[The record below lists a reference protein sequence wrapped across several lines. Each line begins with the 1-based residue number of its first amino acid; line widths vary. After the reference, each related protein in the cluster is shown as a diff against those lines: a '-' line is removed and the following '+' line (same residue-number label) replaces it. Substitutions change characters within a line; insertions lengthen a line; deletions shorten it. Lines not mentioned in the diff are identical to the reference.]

1 MKNIFTFL
9 LTLCAALCKAQDI
22 QKITP
27 EKAKEFVG
35 EVVTVCGTV
44 QDTYISM
51 VGNVFLNFGGKYP
64 NQTFT
69 VYFPNIANQDSV
81 KQNFKSYD
89 GKNICV
95 TGAVRINKDKPEIE
109 IERESQ
115 IISEQ

>member
-1 MKNIFTFL
+1 MEKIFTL
-9 LTLCAALCKAQDI
+9 LLILSTALCKAQDI

-27 EKAKEFVG
+27 EKAKEYVG

-44 QDTYISM
+44 QGTYISI

-81 KQNFKSYD
+81 KQNFKSYE

-95 TGAVRINKDKPEIE
+95 TGAIKINKDKPEIE
-109 IERESQ
+109 IERE
-115 IISEQ
+115 